1 MRIYPDMAI
10 DKLFSS
16 LTQSPGVKGAIGG
29 AASGAL
35 VALLMNEKTRKKVGK
50 GAVQLGGMAALAGVG
65 YYAYQK
71 WQNSKAVAAASNS
84 GTIVD
89 EARPVAAPSGPVRA
103 LPELPPVSDLLGM
116 KMILAMIAAAN
127 ADGTIDAAEM
137 EHLFESIENATLS
150 PAEKATLTA
159 ALSQSPTIEEIAL
172 GLDSEAQRSE
182 VYGAAL
188 TAIDLDSPAEHLFLR
203 RLAASLKLE
212 PDLVAAIHKQFD

>member
-1 MRIYPDMAI
+1 MDMAI
-10 DKLFSS
+10 DKLFSE
-16 LTQSPGVKGAIGG
+16 LTQSPGAKGALGG

-35 VALLMNEKTRKKVGK
+35 VALLMNKKARKKLGK

-71 WQNSKAVAAASNS
+71 WQSSKA
-84 GTIVD
+84 GT
-89 EARPVAAPSGPVRA
+89 AAPSSGSTVDAAKPVASPTESVQA
-103 LPELPPVSDLLGM
+103 LPEPPPVSDLLGM

-127 ADGTIDAAEM
+127 ADGTVDAAEM
-137 EHLFESIENATLS
+137 ERLFESIEGAALS
-150 PAEKATLTA
+150 PSEKASLTA

-188 TAIDLDSPAEHLFLR
+188 TAIDLDNPAEHLFLR
-203 RLAASLKLE
+203 RLAAALTLE
-212 PDLVAAIHKQFD
+212 PDLVAAIHQQFD